1 MDTYFSEVL
10 SMHFWFLNVIV
21 PPICYDVWRPSKWY
35 GRCCHGTWDGIFC
48 VSKNRLEMLD
58 FTGHPMFLWLG
69 FLFLASRLILKK
81 SQTCILQYTYRLQ
94 VSVLMILIVKCLIYC
109 FGICWWI
116 MWVINLQKFIVI
128 WWVNYEFFADI
139 VNWWW
144 ILLWIPE
151 LHVTFYKN
159 ICEMLEHLWCT
170 DHLSWSRNR
179 TNNLKR
185 WILYGPKLICMIRRP
200 PGKINVEPGAMMVSK
215 FRISS
220 FLGVG
225 FWVNHIKFRG
235 CACQYLMS
243 LCACLNS
250 RISA

>member
-1 MDTYFSEVL
+1 MSY
-10 SMHFWFLNVIV
+10 
-21 PPICYDVWRPSKWY
+21 
-35 GRCCHGTWDGIFC
+35 
-48 VSKNRLEMLD
+48 
-58 FTGHPMFLWLG
+58 
-69 FLFLASRLILKK
+69 
-81 SQTCILQYTYRLQ
+81 
-94 VSVLMILIVKCLIYC
+94 IYC

-116 MWVINLQKFIVI
+116 IWVINLRKFIVT

-151 LHVTFYKN
+151 LHVTFYQT
-159 ICEMLEHLWCT
+159 ICNMLEHLWCN
-170 DHLSWSRNR
+170 DHLSRSRNR
-179 TNNLKR
+179 TNNVRR
-185 WILYGPKLICMIRRP
+185 WIIYGPKLICMIRRP
-200 PGKINVEPGAMMVSK
+200 PRKVNIEAEAMMVSK

-225 FWVNHIKFRG
+225 FRANHVKFRG

-243 LCACLNS
+243 LCAWLNS